1 MLTNEEI
8 EKEMNELTSI
18 LSKEGLEADLVY
30 ALGKEFEMDGR
41 KANLLIPHLSKQP
54 FATYPMITITLVNK
68 GSGENIATA
77 HFQSQNKAG
86 FKLSDYNSVK
96 LSKQEDFFQIEELH
110 NFLKDV
116 DLKGIDFSIYEKE
129 KEGLENE
136 LNIIN
141 KILQKKD
148 Q

>member
-8 EKEMNELTSI
+8 EKEMNELVSV
-18 LSKEGLEADLVY
+18 LSKEGLEADLIY
-30 ALGKEFEMDGR
+30 TIGKEVGING
-41 KANLLIPHLSKQP
+41 KTANLLIPHLSKQP

-68 GSGENIATA
+68 DNGQNIIAA

-86 FKLSDYNSVK
+86 FKLSDYKTEGLTSEEN
-96 LSKQEDFFQIEELH
+96 FFQIEELH

-129 KEGLENE
+129 KEGLETE
-136 LNIIN
+136 LSNIN
-141 KILQKKD
+141 KILQKKN